1 MTDGISTQMAYT
13 SCAVCMSMSTNK
25 HIPSVWENVTQ
36 AWHAMSDG
44 NEDVLVVQVS
54 SSTQPQSCSP
64 NINSQMSCVTVS
76 NIELDGKVIS
86 EHLVTQIDHD
96 RVHTFNTN
104 IQLHDSVSYTVSLWF
119 TARNVHTVPRSTQP
133 STLRGM
139 VNEYQLSGWVII
151 IHGDGGCRR

>member
-1 MTDGISTQMAYT
+1 
-13 SCAVCMSMSTNK
+13 
-25 HIPSVWENVTQ
+25 
-36 AWHAMSDG
+36 MSDG

-104 IQLHDSVSYTVSLWF
+104 IQLHDSVSYTVSL
-119 TARNVHTVPRSTQP
+119 
-133 STLRGM
+133 
-139 VNEYQLSGWVII
+139 
-151 IHGDGGCRR
+151 